1 MKKIKGFTLLEAV
14 FAIAVTIL
22 CAQILFGLVGTL
34 RKINRQK
41 TGVNEITY
49 SYVQINN
56 FLKESGHVEVS
67 TTGSDPTKIV
77 LRKLSDKKK
86 NGDLIYDTYV
96 IDMSSNDVL
105 RMRTDEGGHMPL
117 LFQVKRI
124 KCSTAKDSFTI
135 LVTKKDG
142 RQSEMFFKT
151 DLPEKKED
159 KIKDEKKDNSK
170 KT

>member
-142 RQSEMFFKT
+142 RQSEMFFKIS
-151 DLPEKKED
+151 LPEKKED